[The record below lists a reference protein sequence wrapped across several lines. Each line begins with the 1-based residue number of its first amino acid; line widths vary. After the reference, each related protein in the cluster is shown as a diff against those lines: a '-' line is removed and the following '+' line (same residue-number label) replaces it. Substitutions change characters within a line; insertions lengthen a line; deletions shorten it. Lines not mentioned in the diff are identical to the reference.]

1 MSTKSETMSFLESIV
16 GPLTFGGTL
25 AAIRKCEEISQSEL
39 AKRAGVTPATLC
51 DLEKGRRLPSLEL
64 AAKYARILGHDE
76 ALFVRLALQDQVHKA
91 GLKYEVDVKAA

>member
-1 MSTKSETMSFLESIV
+1 MSTKSETMSFLEGIV
-16 GPLTFGGTL
+16 GPLTFGVTL

-91 GLKYEVDVKAA
+91 GLKYEVEVKAA